1 MPSEHPILILQMQR
15 MGDLALTYP
24 LCGWLAS
31 TRPGLPI
38 WVVGERMF
46 FEGMLDISPAV
57 TFFDYSSSEVLRQR
71 KFSLII
77 NLSHRREAALLA
89 GALSCDA
96 RLGPYIP
103 PENEDGAMRIEGY
116 WQLYRASITHN
127 NRHNLFHWADLN
139 ALDILS
145 LSHLRRT
152 AWPTPKPAE
161 KSSKNNRIGLFVG
174 ASEEDKRPDTNFWV
188 SLAEKL
194 LRFGTKPVLLG
205 GKKDQAQANSV
216 ASRLNIHALNL
227 CGHFSISE
235 LCLFMRKLDL
245 LIVPDTGPMH
255 IAAWVNLPVLNLSLG
270 PVNAWETA
278 PFAPNHHVIRP
289 ALSCSGCW
297 LCDKAEILCKNKLS
311 ASLVAEI
318 AKVILDASPQLL
330 PKLNLQGHELYRTDR
345 DEYGLFTMR
354 RLNPHGGT
362 ACFRLRRSSFWK
374 LFFLTALR
382 KLPMDETTLPEL
394 RNLAQFLKY
403 PDKMHGK
410 LSAQGQR
417 LLLALRHATLSNKY
431 GDFSGE
437 SFWKSCPPILRPLSS
452 YVHLTLHNDDF
463 SRESIRNS
471 IRLVEFFISLIQ
483 R

>member
-1 MPSEHPILILQMQR
+1 MQR

-31 TRPGLPI
+31 TRPDVPI
-38 WVVGERMF
+38 WVVGERIF

-57 TFFDYSSSEVLRQR
+57 TFFDYSSSNVLQQR
-71 KFSLII
+71 RFSLLI

-96 RLGPYIP
+96 RLGPYILP
-103 PENEDGAMRIEGY
+103 DNTDGAMHIEGY
-116 WQLYRASITHN
+116 WQLYRASVTHN

-139 ALDILS
+139 ALDVLS

-152 AWPTPKPAE
+152 SWPLPKPAE
-161 KSSKNNRIGLFVG
+161 KMTENKRIGLFVG

-188 SLAEKL
+188 SLTDKL
-194 LRFGTKPVLLG
+194 LRFGIKPVLLG
-205 GKKDQAQANSV
+205 GRQDQAQANSI
-216 ASRLNIHALNL
+216 AAKLNIHALNL

-278 PFAPNHHVIRP
+278 PFAPNHHVLRP

-297 LCDKAEILCKNKLS
+297 ACDKVKILCKNKLS
-311 ASLVAEI
+311 AALVAEI
-318 AKVILDASPQLL
+318 AGMILDGAPQLL
-330 PKLNLQGHELYRTDR
+330 ARLNLQGHELYRTDR

-354 RLNPHGGT
+354 RMNPRGKTVCSRFH
-362 ACFRLRRSSFWK
+362 RSSFWK
-374 LFFLTALR
+374 LFFLIALR
-382 KLPMDETTLPEL
+382 KLPADETNLPKL
-394 RNLAQFLKY
+394 RNLGQGLNY
-403 PDKMHGK
+403 PEAMREK

-417 LLLALRHATLSNKY
+417 LLLALSHAALSNKS

-437 SFWKSCPPILRPLSS
+437 SFWKSFPPLLRPLSS
-452 YVHLTLHNDDF
+452 YVHLALQNSDF
-463 SRESIRNS
+463 SRESIRNAVQ
-471 IRLVEFFISLIQ
+471 LAEFFISLI
-483 R
+483 